1 MADDQ
6 ELLSDEGMR
15 EFIRKGFVTFDA
27 DMPTGFHETVFQR
40 TEHVM
45 ETAGNPGN
53 NVMAVIPEL
62 QEVLDHPKVAGTL
75 SSVLGPGYE
84 LNANRYC
91 HRRPVDAEA
100 QSPLHQDGRTEGH
113 RMRRCQIFYYPQ
125 ETNVELGPTN
135 VFPGSQYYNHEP
147 DAEVGEETPFCGAAG
162 SVTVVHY
169 DLWHRRSEKIGE
181 GHRFMYKFLFTRMEE
196 PTAPAWDCND
206 LSWLDADDRRNSMW
220 KTMWEW
226 SAGGNGSSTQ
236 GAAGGDVA
244 ELVERLEDANETT
257 SFQAAYSLAAMGG
270 QAVPE
275 LITRLS
281 SDNEDLR
288 RNAGYSLAAIGRAA
302 VPALE
307 EAAGADRVETRAVAV
322 DALGNMGRPAAAA
335 SGTLQ
340 TALKDENGD
349 VRMYAAR
356 ALGNVGDA
364 AAAAVPSLID
374 ALADA
379 EDWVVRDSL
388 LALAKLG
395 PDAAEA
401 APRLDRYLRH
411 ESRYVRAKAAL
422 ALQRIGTEEA
432 TDTLIKHLNTA
443 RWCPLTNKDSQY

>member
-6 ELLSDEGMR
+6 ELLSDEGMQ
-15 EFIRKGFVTFDA
+15 EFIRKGFITFDA

-45 ETAGNPGN
+45 ETVGNPGN

-75 SSVLGPGYE
+75 SSVLGPGYQ

-91 HRRPVDAEA
+91 HRRPVGAEV
-100 QSPLHQDGRTEGH
+100 QSPLHKDGRNEGH
-113 RMRRCQIFYYPQ
+113 RTRRCQIFYYPQ

-147 DAEVGEETPFCGAAG
+147 DGEVGEETPFCGAAG

-169 DLWHRRSEKIGE
+169 DLWHRRSVKIGN
-181 GHRFMYKFLFTRMEE
+181 GQRFMYKFLFTRMEE
-196 PTAPAWDCND
+196 PVAPAWDCND
-206 LSWLDADDRRNSMW
+206 LGWPDADDRRNGMW

-226 SAGGNGSSTQ
+226 SAGGDGNGSQ
-236 GAAGGDVA
+236 GADGDVG
-244 ELVERLEDANETT
+244 ELVGRLEDANETIC
-257 SFQAAYSLAAMGG
+257 FQAAYSLAAMGG

-275 LITRLS
+275 LTTRLS

-288 RNAGYSLAAIGRAA
+288 RNAGYGLAAIGVSA

-307 EAAGADRVETRAVAV
+307 EAARAERVETRAVAV
-322 DALGNMGRPAAAA
+322 DALGDMGRPAASAT
-335 SGTLQ
+335 GTLQ
-340 TALKDENGD
+340 TALKDENGN

-364 AAAAVPSLID
+364 ATAAVPSLID
-374 ALADA
+374 ALDDA

-395 PDAAEA
+395 AQAAEA
-401 APRLDRYLRH
+401 APRLGRYLHH

-432 TDTLIKHLNTA
+432 TDALIKHLNTA